1 MKSVLSH
8 IETSGKIMPHFR
20 RRPDHCPIWLEIPS
34 SPVSKKEWEIIYG
47 PPQSLNVLNKNLNT
61 LTKNNI
67 EKLCLTLDIPNY
79 KKSTKTKL
87 IKSIIHEKIN
97 CLLLDK
103 PIWSI
108 NLPLSDT

>member
-1 MKSVLSH
+1 MRSVLSH
-8 IETSGKIMPHFR
+8 RDTYGTIKNISPQQ
-20 RRPDHCPIWLEIPS
+20 CPIWSEIPS
-34 SPVSKKEWEIIYG
+34 SPVSKKEWKIIYG
-47 PPQSLNVLNKNLNT
+47 QPQSLNVLSKNLNT

-67 EKLCLTLDIPNY
+67 EKLCFALDILPD

-87 IKSIIHEKIN
+87 IKSIIHDKIN
-97 CLLLDK
+97 CLLENK